1 MDDLITNYSV
11 EQIILFIVSLA
22 VALKAVISFWDWA
35 VERLRKVFNKETKQE
50 KKDEEL
56 EKLKEQQLKMHAD
69 MDNMMKSIQLLLDS
83 DKDDIKAWI
92 IDKHHHF
99 CYEKRY
105 IDDYSLDC
113 LERRYDHYIDEGG
126 NHFIHQLMDEIRRLP
141 RVSNVDE
148 HESDKKD

>member
-1 MDDLITNYSV
+1 M
-11 EQIILFIVSLA
+11 
-22 VALKAVISFWDWA
+22 ISFWDWA
-35 VERLRKVFNKETKQE
+35 VERLRKVFNKETKQ
-50 KKDEEL
+50 

-92 IDKHHHF
+92 TDKHYHF

-113 LERRYDHYIDEGG
+113 LERRYAHYIDEGG
-126 NHFIHQLMDEIRRLP
+126 NHFIHQLMDEIRQLP

>member
-1 MDDLITNYSV
+1 MGDLITNYSI

-50 KKDEEL
+50 K
-56 EKLKEQQLKMHAD
+56 LKEQQLKMHAD

-92 IDKHHHF
+92 TDKHYHF

-113 LERRYDHYIDEGG
+113 LERRYAHYIDEGG
-126 NHFIHQLMDEIRRLP
+126 NHFIHQLMDEIRQLP

>member
-1 MDDLITNYSV
+1 MDDLITNYSI

-92 IDKHHHF
+92 TDKHHYF

-113 LERRYDHYIDEGG
+113 LERRYSHYIDEGG
-126 NHFIHQLMDEIRRLP
+126 NHFIHQLMDEIRHLP
-141 RVSNVDE
+141 RVSNIDE

>member
-1 MDDLITNYSV
+1 MGDLITNYSI

-50 KKDEEL
+50 K
-56 EKLKEQQLKMHAD
+56 LKEQQLKMHAD

-83 DKDDIKAWI
+83 DKDDIKAWTT
-92 IDKHHHF
+92 DKHHHF

-113 LERRYDHYIDEGG
+113 LERRYAHYIDEGG
-126 NHFIHQLMDEIRRLP
+126 NHFIHQLMDGIRQLP